1 MEQARME
8 QALVPRADFLGLEDG
23 THLYTAAEGPALVR
37 VAAALQ
43 EYAVQKS
50 RAEAGRAV
58 HLAVTRDCKEALGRL
73 LGVDGADVA
82 LLPSASAG
90 INQVCGAIDFRAG
103 DNVVINDLE
112 FPSVALPW
120 LRLRRQGVELRVVR
134 HRDWDIATG
143 ALLEAVDARTRIVAL
158 SHVSFVSGLRHDV
171 VALAAGIRRHGALF
185 LLDATQSLGVL
196 PVPAAEADFVVS
208 STYKWLLGTHGLGVL
223 YWNRARRPDFEP
235 ATVGWF
241 SVDDLHAADRFERYA
256 LKADAGRFETG
267 YPSFPSIYA
276 LGRSV
281 PYLLAAGPERVAA
294 HALALGQ
301 RLIDGLTRLG
311 LEVMTPRPAERRGAS
326 ISFAHE
332 AAPLLGAGLAE
343 LGIRVWAGDGRV
355 RASTH
360 LFNDG
365 ADVERYLEAVAG
377 LIAA

>member
-1 MEQARME
+1 ME

-58 HLAVTRDCKEALGRL
+58 HLEVTRDCKDALGRL

-134 HRDWDIATG
+134 HRDWEIATG

-223 YWNRARRPDFEP
+223 YWNRARRPGFEP

-281 PYLLAAGPERVAA
+281 PYPLAAGPERVAA
-294 HALALGQ
+294 HALALGR

-343 LGIRVWAGDGRV
+343 RGIRVWAGDGRV

-365 ADVERYLEAVAG
+365 ADVERCLEAVAA
-377 LIAA
+377 LTAA